1 MTWDSIIQR
10 ETPNEL
16 SRSDTI
22 SGTAGNANGGD
33 STVRELTYLEA
44 IRDALQYEMRR
55 DPRVL
60 LMGEDVGAF
69 GGAFKVTQGLFEE
82 FGDERVMDT
91 PMAELC
97 MIGAATGMAFMG
109 LRPVIEMQFADFIST
124 GFDSIVQYAATNHYR
139 WGYPVPWVIRA
150 PGGGGLRGGPF
161 HSQNP
166 EAWFVH
172 APGLKVVAPA
182 TPADAR
188 GLLLSAI
195 RDPNPVIYFEYK
207 SLYRAVRGVVSEG
220 EEGLTPIGKANIAR
234 AGADMSIITYGAP
247 LHEALKAANELAQE
261 NFSVEVLDLRSL
273 KPLDT
278 DAIFATTHKTSKVL
292 IVHEANL
299 TGGVGAEISA
309 LISQHAFEALDAPIV
324 RLAAPDIPPPY
335 APILED
341 AARPTRQKIVNAAKK
356 LLAY

>member
-10 ETPNEL
+10 ENTNSAQEIL
-16 SRSDTI
+16 HATQNDKDTR
-22 SGTAGNANGGD
+22 T
-33 STVRELTYLEA
+33 LTYLEA

-55 DPRVL
+55 DERVL
-60 LMGEDVGAF
+60 VMGEDVGVF

-82 FGDERVMDT
+82 FGAERVIDT

-97 MIGAATGMAFMG
+97 MVGAATGMAFMG

-124 GFDSIVQYAATNHYR
+124 AFDSIVQYAATNHYR
-139 WGYPVPWVIRA
+139 WNQAVPWVIRA
-150 PGGGGLRGGPF
+150 PSGGGLRGGPF

-188 GLLLSAI
+188 GLLLSAM

-207 SLYRAVRGVVSEG
+207 ALYRSIRGHVPDG
-220 EEGLTPIGKANIAR
+220 ENGIVPIGKANVAR
-234 AGADMSIITYGAP
+234 AGNDLSIITYGAP
-247 LHEALKAANELAQE
+247 LHDALKAADELAQE
-261 NFSVEVLDLRSL
+261 NFSVEVLDLRTL
-273 KPLDT
+273 KPMDA
-278 DAIFATTHKTSKVL
+278 DAIFETTRKTGKVL
-292 IVHEANL
+292 IAHEANL
-299 TGGVGAEISA
+299 TCGVGAEISA
-309 LISQHAFEALDAPIV
+309 LISQHAFEFLDAPIV

-341 AARPTRQKIVNAAKK
+341 ASRPNKQKILDAAKK